1 MILVASLSTERKPGQ
16 IASRRYNEA
25 MPAPTLSP
33 ELGSRPLSLT
43 ARVALYVGVLALG
56 ALAAWVSLVRPY
68 TSGSDLGYYLGL
80 VGGCMMLSLLF
91 YPLRKYWGPLQ
102 NAGSLRTWFLVH
114 IAFGILGPVLVL
126 FHSVFH
132 LRSFNAS
139 VAFWSMIVVAASGV
153 MGRFLY
159 IHVYRGLDGRRL
171 TLQEL
176 QGLLAPRPDKAFHAL
191 DLVPHIRAELED
203 YRLYAFA
210 KESSVWLQF
219 RHFVAVTLR
228 RQRLAER
235 TDSELRRILQLHGK
249 HQNWSRAKYLNELQ
263 YVEDLISNFLG
274 AVDVTARLAFWE
286 RFLAGWAIAHIP
298 VVYILAL
305 SAIAHVVAVHT
316 Y

>member
-1 MILVASLSTERKPGQ
+1 
-16 IASRRYNEA
+16 

-33 ELGSRPLSLT
+33 ELGSRPLTLAS
-43 ARVALYVGVLALG
+43 RMALYVGVLVVG
-56 ALAAWVSLVRPY
+56 ALAAWVSVTHPY

-91 YPLRKYWGPLQ
+91 YPLRKYWAPLQ
-102 NAGSLRTWFLVH
+102 NAGSLRAWFLVH
-114 IAFGILGPVLVL
+114 IAFGILGPVLIL

-139 VAFWSMIVVAASGV
+139 VAFWSTIVVAVSGI

-159 IHVYRGLDGRRL
+159 IHIYRGLDGRQL

-176 QGLLAPRPDKAFHAL
+176 ESFLESRSDKTLHAL
-191 DLVPHIRAELED
+191 DLAPHIRDELED
-203 YRLYAFA
+203 YRKQAFTKDA
-210 KESSVWLQF
+210 SAWRQF
-219 RHFVAVTLR
+219 TGFFAVSFR
-228 RQRLAER
+228 RQRLTERAEA
-235 TDSELRRILQLHGK
+235 ELRRILALHGK
-249 HQNWSRAKYLNELQ
+249 HAGWSKAQ
-263 YVEDLISNFLG
+263 YQREVEAVKDLIGGYLR

-286 RFLAGWAIAHIP
+286 HFLAAWAIAHIP